1 METNKTIICPVCK
14 NEYKADSGELK
25 ILSYGFT
32 PMCKYCTE
40 KGLEYSGIIDS
51 YDRYDEF

>member
-1 METNKTIICPVCK
+1 MKTNKTIICPVCK